1 MVSREGLAELKARV
15 KAALRELRGNR
26 KFMAGFILL
35 IAIIALS
42 YIGRLFIP
50 YDPLLTG
57 MFPIDH
63 PPCKE
68 HPLGTDSLGRDVWA
82 QLLLSIEQSL
92 IVGFIVALIGTLI
105 GATIGFIAGYY
116 GGVVDAILRSIIDV
130 FIVIPML
137 PILILVAS
145 FVRVVSIWM
154 TAMILSI
161 FAWAWPA
168 RQVRAQALSLR
179 ERDFVYMAKLSGMR
193 SYEIVFVEL
202 MPHMLQWLGAN
213 FTNSV
218 VWAILTE
225 AGIEFLGLGPQR
237 TMTLGMMLY
246 WAMYHAAVFRG
257 LWWWWAPPI
266 IMIILIATALYL
278 MHIGLDEIVNPRL
291 RTRGG

>member
-1 MVSREGLAELKARV
+1 VARLAELKLMF
-15 KAALRELRGNR
+15 KSMLRELSGNR
-26 KFMAGFILL
+26 KFMVGFTLF
-35 IAIIALS
+35 IAIVIVSYVGRALT
-42 YIGRLFIP
+42 P
-50 YDPLLTG
+50 YDPLAAG

-63 PPCKE
+63 PPCPE
-68 HPLGTDSLGRDVWA
+68 HPLGTDSLGRDVLA
-82 QLLLSIEQSL
+82 QLFFSVEQSL
-92 IVGFIVALIGTLI
+92 IVGFTVATIGTLV
-105 GATIGFIAGYY
+105 GAVIGFLAGYY
-116 GGVVDAILRSIIDV
+116 GGVVDLILRSFTDI

-137 PILILVAS
+137 PILILIAS
-145 FVRVVSIWM
+145 MVRVVSIWM
-154 TAMILSI
+154 TATILSI

-168 RQVRAQALSLR
+168 RQVRAQVLSLK
-179 ERDFVYMAKLSGMR
+179 ERDFVYMARLSGMG
-193 SYEIVFVEL
+193 SFEIIFREL

-225 AGIEFLGLGPQR
+225 AGIEFLGLGPQK

-266 IMIILIATALYL
+266 ITIILIATSLFL
-278 MHIGLDEIVNPRL
+278 MHVGLDEIVNPRL